1 MFRKFNCLNL
11 LAFLI
16 VFSNA
21 VFAQD
26 DFNKWSVGLNIGS
39 HDGMWP
45 TKKLTKSYQIHHY
58 ALQGR
63 YMLNNRFGF
72 KTDLAY
78 NFLDAT
84 KSGNMN
90 VNYWRISFSAVANLG
105 DILKFHTFSNRFGLL
120 AHAGFGVS
128 TMYVANKARFDLDLG
143 DPYLEGKDDMI
154 NYVFGISPQFKLNER
169 ISLNLS
175 TTLILH
181 HLQSRS
187 FDWLQPNKH
196 KPIDGYFFNSSL
208 GVTVYLGKNKSHADW
223 IPTIHTSESNKYFE
237 EKIRQLEE
245 RTKDDDKDGVPNYL
259 DLEPNTPEGTYVD
272 SKGQTI
278 KDSDEDGILDSFDMC
293 PNDKGLSSNNG
304 CPDKDSDGIPDPNDN
319 CPDVPGLVINKGCPD
334 IAKETEDALKNALEN
349 VEFFD
354 NSSVLTDSSYLVL
367 DEVIKELK
375 AHQEYNLL
383 VEGHT
388 DDIGSDKFNLVLS
401 ERRAVA
407 VETYLISKGIDAD
420 RIIIKSYG
428 ESRPIAS
435 NKTPEGRAQN
445 RRVEF
450 RIIF

>member
-1 MFRKFNCLNL
+1 
-11 LAFLI
+11 
-16 VFSNA
+16 
-21 VFAQD
+21 
-26 DFNKWSVGLNIGS
+26 
-39 HDGMWP
+39 
-45 TKKLTKSYQIHHY
+45 
-58 ALQGR
+58 
-63 YMLNNRFGF
+63 
-72 KTDLAY
+72 
-78 NFLDAT
+78 
-84 KSGNMN
+84 
-90 VNYWRISFSAVANLG
+90 
-105 DILKFHTFSNRFGLL
+105 
-120 AHAGFGVS
+120 
-128 TMYVANKARFDLDLG
+128 
-143 DPYLEGKDDMI
+143 
-154 NYVFGISPQFKLNER
+154 
-169 ISLNLS
+169 
-175 TTLILH
+175 
-181 HLQSRS
+181 LQSRS

-259 DLEPNTPEGTYVD
+259 D
-272 SKGQTI
+272 
-278 KDSDEDGILDSFDMC
+278 SFDMC
-293 PNDKGLSSNNG
+293 PNDKGMSSNNG

-435 NKTPEGRAQN
+435 NKTPEGRSQN